1 MPYYGPSYYNGE
13 WRRLVE
19 YKPSMSAY
27 GLNLNMYTHCLQ
39 LESGK

>member
-13 WRRLVE
+13 WRRLAE

-27 GLNLNMYTHCLQ
+27 GLNLNMYMHSLL